1 MIAREIARNI
11 ARTNMKDAGFVRFN
25 RKQNVRGTDSDKKRS
40 FFAIHWREWV
50 RRTK

>member
-11 ARTNMKDAGFVRFN
+11 ARTRMKDAGFVNIN
-25 RKQNVRGTDSDKKRS
+25 RKQQVRGNGSDKKRS
-40 FFAIHWREWV
+40 YFAIHWREWV

>member
-11 ARTNMKDAGFVRFN
+11 ARTHMKDAGLVHIN
-25 RKQNVRGTDSDKKRS
+25 RKQQVRGNSSDKKRS
-40 FFAIHWREWV
+40 YFAIHWREWV